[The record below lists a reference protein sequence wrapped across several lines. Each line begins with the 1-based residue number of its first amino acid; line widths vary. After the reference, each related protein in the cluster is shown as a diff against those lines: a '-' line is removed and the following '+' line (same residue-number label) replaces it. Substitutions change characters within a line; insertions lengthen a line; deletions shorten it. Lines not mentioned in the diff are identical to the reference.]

1 MAKRVNMRTISLEER
16 KNTFSEVTCGYNL
29 EEAKFEASRC
39 LNCKHQPCIAGC
51 PVGIN
56 IPKFIQ
62 EISSGN
68 IDDAKKTIL
77 EKSLF
82 GDICG
87 RVCPQEKQCEAVC
100 VRGLKQEPVAIGN
113 LERFV
118 FDESKWF
125 NEKNISKNN
134 YSVGI
139 VGSGPA
145 GLACAYELA
154 LNGFKVEIYEA
165 LHMAGGVL
173 TYGIPEFR
181 LPKTLIISLVEKL
194 EKMGVSFNYNVIVG
208 KTVYLSE
215 LEDKHDA
222 LFLGTGAG
230 LPRFMNIKG
239 EMLNGVMSANE
250 FLTRVNLMKAYKD
263 DYDTPLRELN
273 KVAVVG
279 GGNVAMD
286 AARSAIRLN
295 AKEVHLI
302 YRRSFDEMP
311 ARLEEVKHAK
321 EEGIIFNFQNSPI
334 EIIGNVFHEVKAIKC
349 VKTKL
354 GEKDESGRRSF
365 EILHD
370 CNNVFDVDTVI
381 MALGNYPNPLLAK
394 EKNDIKFNQWGCI
407 VVDENNQTTKK
418 MIYAGGDAVT
428 GAATV
433 ILAMGA
439 GQKAANNIIA
449 KLK

>member
-1 MAKRVNMRTISLEER
+1 MAERVKMRTIPLKER
-16 KNTFSEVTCGYNL
+16 KTSFTEVTCGYDL
-29 EEAKFEASRC
+29 KEAKLEASRC
-39 LNCKHQPCIAGC
+39 LHCKNQPCVSGC
-51 PVGIN
+51 PIGID

-62 EISSGN
+62 EINSGF
-68 IDDAKKTIL
+68 IDNAKKTIL
-77 EKSLF
+77 EKSMF

-100 VRGLKQEPVAIGN
+100 VRGIKGKPVAIGN

-118 FDESKWF
+118 FDESDWF
-125 NEKNISKNN
+125 TKTIIEKNK
-134 YSVGI
+134 YTVGI

-145 GLACAYELA
+145 GLACAYELS
-154 LNGFKVEIYEA
+154 LNGFNVEIYEA

-181 LPKTLIISLVEKL
+181 LPKDLIISLVKKL
-194 EKMGVSFNYNVIVG
+194 ESMGVVFNYNVVVG
-208 KTVYLSE
+208 KTLYLSE
-215 LEDKHDA
+215 LENKHDA

-250 FLTRVNLMKAYKD
+250 FLTRVNLMKAYKN
-263 DYDTPLRELN
+263 DYDTPIRKLN

-286 AARSAIRLN
+286 AARSALRLG

-302 YRRSFDEMP
+302 YRRSLEEMP
-311 ARLEEVKHAK
+311 ARNEEVEHAK
-321 EEGIIFNFQNSPI
+321 EEGIIFDLQNSPI
-334 EIIGNVFHEVKAIKC
+334 EILGNTDHEVIGISCA
-349 VKTKL
+349 KTKL
-354 GEKDESGRRSF
+354 GEKDETGRRGF
-365 EILHD
+365 ELLND
-370 CNNVFDVDTVI
+370 CVNVFEVDTVI

-394 EKNDIKFNQWGCI
+394 EKCEINFNKWGCI
-407 VVDENNQTTKK
+407 IVDDNNQTSKK

-439 GQKAANNIIA
+439 GQKAANNIID
-449 KLK
+449 KLN

>member
-1 MAKRVNMRTISLEER
+1 MAERVPMRTIPLEER
-16 KNTFSEVTCGYNL
+16 RTSFTEVTCGYDL
-29 EEAKFEASRC
+29 KEAKFEASRC
-39 LNCKHQPCIAGC
+39 LDCKHQPCVSAC
-51 PVGIN
+51 PVSIDIPRFIREIN
-56 IPKFIQ
+56 
-62 EISSGN
+62 SGL
-68 IDDAKKTIL
+68 IDDAKRTIL

-100 VRGLKQEPVAIGN
+100 VRAIKGESVAIGN

-125 NEKNISKNN
+125 NEETIKKNK
-134 YSVGI
+134 YTVGI

-154 LNGFKVEIYEA
+154 LNGFNVEIYEA
-165 LHMAGGVL
+165 LHIAGGVL

-181 LPKTLIISLVEKL
+181 LPKDLIFSLVEKL
-194 EKMGVSFNYNVIVG
+194 ENMGVIFNYNVVVG

-250 FLTRVNLMKAYKD
+250 FLTRVNLMRAYKS
-263 DYDTPLRELN
+263 DYDTPLRKLN
-273 KVAVVG
+273 KVAVIG
-279 GGNVAMD
+279 GGNVAID
-286 AARSAIRLN
+286 AARSAVRLG

-311 ARLEEVKHAK
+311 AHIEEVKHAQ
-321 EEGIIFNFQNSPI
+321 EEGIIFDIQKSPI
-334 EIIGNVFHEVKAIKC
+334 EIIGNEDHEVKAVKC
-349 VKTKL
+349 VKTQL
-354 GEKDESGRRSF
+354 GPKDDTGRRSF
-365 EILHD
+365 KMINDSINILE
-370 CNNVFDVDTVI
+370 VDTVI
-381 MALGNYPNPLLAK
+381 MAIGNYPNPLLAK
-394 EKNDIKFNQWGCI
+394 EENAITFNKWGCI
-407 VVDENNQTTKK
+407 VVDENNQTSKK

-439 GQKAANNIIA
+439 GQKAANNIIS

>member
-1 MAKRVNMRTISLEER
+1 MAERIKMRTIPLADR
-16 KNTFSEVTCGYNL
+16 KTSFDEVTCGYNL

-39 LNCKHQPCIAGC
+39 LNCKNHPCVSAC
-51 PVGIN
+51 PVSIN
-56 IPKFIQ
+56 IPKFIM
-62 EISSGN
+62 EINNGL
-68 IDDAKKTIL
+68 IDKAKMTIL

-100 VRGLKQEPVAIGN
+100 VRAIKGKSVAIGN

-125 NEKNISKNN
+125 SDKSIAKNK

-154 LNGFKVEIYEA
+154 LNGFNVEIYEA
-165 LHMAGGVL
+165 LHVAGGVL

-181 LPKTLIISLVEKL
+181 LPKELIYSLVTKL
-194 EKMGVSFNYNVIVG
+194 EKMGVIFNYNVVVG
-208 KTVYLSE
+208 KTIYLNE
-215 LEDKHDA
+215 LEKKHDA

-250 FLTRVNLMKAYKD
+250 FLTRVNLMRAYKD
-263 DYDTPLRELN
+263 DYDTPLREQ
-273 KVAVVG
+273 KIVAVVG

-286 AARSAIRLN
+286 AARSAIRLG

-311 ARLEEVKHAK
+311 ARLEEVKHAQ
-321 EEGIIFNFQNSPI
+321 EEGVIFDLQSSPI
-334 EIIGNVFHEVKAIKC
+334 EILGNENHEVVAIKC
-349 VKTKL
+349 IKTKL
-354 GEKDESGRRSF
+354 GDKDESGRRSF
-365 EILHD
+365 EFLND
-370 CNNVFDVDTVI
+370 CIIVLEVDTVI
-381 MALGNYPNPLLAK
+381 MALGNYPNPLLQK
-394 EKNDIKFNQWGCI
+394 QKSNIIFNKWGCI
-407 VVDENNQTTKK
+407 VVDENNQTSKK

-439 GQKAANNIIA
+439 GQKAANDIKN